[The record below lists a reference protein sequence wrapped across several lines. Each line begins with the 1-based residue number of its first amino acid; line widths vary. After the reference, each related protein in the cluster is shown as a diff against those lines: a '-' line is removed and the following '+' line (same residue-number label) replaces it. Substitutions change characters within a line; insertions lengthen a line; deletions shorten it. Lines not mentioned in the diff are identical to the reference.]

1 MLERLARSTYTHRW
15 RTLVIWIVALVA
27 IVFLG
32 AKAGG
37 DYSNN
42 FSLPGAESQKA
53 FDLLKARFPA
63 RSGDTADIVFK
74 ADAGVTD
81 PSIKAKVEG
90 LLAQVARL
98 PHVDAVASP
107 YSDQGARQ
115 ISRDGTIAFAEVQ
128 FDVRAGDVPKA
139 LVDRLEALGDSLK
152 RPGFTIEYGGS
163 VISQAEFEPPGGAE
177 FVGIVAAM
185 IILLIT
191 FGSLLA
197 MGLPIMTAL
206 FGIGIGLS
214 LLLLFAN
221 FLNVP
226 NFTPQVAAMIGI
238 GVGIDYA
245 LFIVTRY
252 RQGLGE
258 GLDPEAATVKA
269 MVTAGRAV
277 IFAGTVVVISLL
289 GILLM
294 GFSFVQGIA
303 VGGATAVF
311 VTMLASVTLLPAVLG
326 FVGRNI
332 DKLGIHRRR
341 SAERGH
347 RAGFWYRWSRF
358 IQRRPWTAGLAGLA
372 LLALLTVPFFS
383 MRLGAADAGNDPT
396 SLTTRRAYDLVS
408 RGFGPGFNGPLLL
421 TAELRGR
428 EDLAALQRLD
438 QRLQQT
444 PGVVAVSP
452 VVPSPKGNAAIITIY
467 PATSPQDAATSDLV
481 HALRDRII
489 PETMRGTGVNVL
501 VGGITAVFVDFAAK
515 IGQRLPILIGVVI
528 ALSFLLLMAVF
539 RSILVPVKAA
549 VMNLLSIGAAYG
561 VIVAVF
567 QWGWLKGVVGVG
579 KTGPIESWIP
589 MMMFTILFGLSM
601 DYEIFLLSRIREE
614 YLRSRDN
621 AASVADG
628 VASTGRVITA
638 AAAIMIAVFL
648 SFVLGFDL
656 RQLKEIGLGL
666 AVAVLIDATL
676 VRMVLV
682 PATMEL
688 IGDANWWLPQW
699 LNRVLPRLS
708 VEREAEEIVED
719 EYLRAMREETP
730 AVSE

>member
-1 MLERLARSTYTHRW
+1 M
-15 RTLVIWIVALVA
+15 
-27 IVFLG
+27 
-32 AKAGG
+32 
-37 DYSNN
+37 
-42 FSLPGAESQKA
+42 
-53 FDLLKARFPA
+53 
-63 RSGDTADIVFK
+63 
-74 ADAGVTD
+74 
-81 PSIKAKVEG
+81 
-90 LLAQVARL
+90 
-98 PHVDAVASP
+98 
-107 YSDQGARQ
+107 
-115 ISRDGTIAFAEVQ
+115 
-128 FDVRAGDVPKA
+128 
-139 LVDRLEALGDSLK
+139 
-152 RPGFTIEYGGS
+152 
-163 VISQAEFEPPGGAE
+163 
-177 FVGIVAAM
+177 
-185 IILLIT
+185 
-191 FGSLLA
+191 
-197 MGLPIMTAL
+197 
-206 FGIGIGLS
+206 
-214 LLLLFAN
+214 
-221 FLNVP
+221 
-226 NFTPQVAAMIGI
+226 
-238 GVGIDYA
+238 
-245 LFIVTRY
+245 
-252 RQGLGE
+252 
-258 GLDPEAATVKA
+258 
-269 MVTAGRAV
+269 
-277 IFAGTVVVISLL
+277 
-289 GILLM
+289 
-294 GFSFVQGIA
+294 
-303 VGGATAVF
+303 
-311 VTMLASVTLLPAVLG
+311 
-326 FVGRNI
+326 
-332 DKLGIHRRR
+332 
-341 SAERGH
+341 
-347 RAGFWYRWSRF
+347 
-358 IQRRPWTAGLAGLA
+358 AGLAGLA

-421 TAELRGR
+421 TAELQGR

-719 EYLRAMREETP
+719 EYLRAMTEETP